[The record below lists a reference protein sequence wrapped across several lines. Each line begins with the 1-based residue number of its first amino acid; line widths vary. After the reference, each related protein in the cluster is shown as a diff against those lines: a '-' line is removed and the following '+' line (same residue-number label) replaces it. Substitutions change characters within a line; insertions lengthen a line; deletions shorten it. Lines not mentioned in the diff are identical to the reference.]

1 MEAEAPVWSLQ
12 LEVGLAVEL
21 NLFQKNEIVLVLF
34 VLQFGGWVGGG
45 IKLQAKSSCKSFQIS
60 QVV

>member
-1 MEAEAPVWSLQ
+1 MWSLQ

-21 NLFQKNEIVLVLF
+21 NLFEKNGLVFVLF

-45 IKLQAKSSCKSFQIS
+45 IKLQAKSSCKSFEIS

>member
-1 MEAEAPVWSLQ
+1 MEAEAPVWSLE

-45 IKLQAKSSCKSFQIS
+45 IKLQAKSSCKSFQLS

>member
-1 MEAEAPVWSLQ
+1 MWSLE

-45 IKLQAKSSCKSFQIS
+45 IKLQVKSSCKSFQIS

>member
-1 MEAEAPVWSLQ
+1 MWSLE

-21 NLFQKNEIVLVLF
+21 NLFQKNEIVFVLF

>member
-1 MEAEAPVWSLQ
+1 MEAEAPVWSLE

-60 QVV
+60 